1 MCLIQF
7 IVVHVYCCT
16 WWSKSVQHM
25 LLVLVLRV
33 RCGRGHDTRWHYHLG
48 YSRSTR
54 CIRLWL
60 RTRWHYRLGRSRSTR
75 CIRLWL
81 RTRWLIHSWHSRG
94 LLSIGEIT
102 CRQWCIRLKVKQE
115 TIFNMELTVFL
126 FFFLKMSPPRYIV
139 EPLIFIRWRSR
150 SNLPAFRF
158 SNYVLSF

>member
-25 LLVLVLRV
+25 LLILVLRV
-33 RCGRGHDTRWHYHLG
+33 RCVKGHDMRWHYRLG
-48 YSRSTR
+48 RSRSTR

-60 RTRWHYRLGRSRSTR
+60 RTRWRYRLGRSRSTR

-94 LLSIGEIT
+94 LLSFGGIAR
-102 CRQWCIRLKVKQE
+102 RQWCIWLKGEQE
-115 TIFNMELTVFL
+115 TIFNMQLTVL
-126 FFFLKMSPPRYIV
+126 GVFFLKMFPPRYIV

-150 SNLPAFRF
+150 SNLTAFRF
-158 SNYVLSF
+158 SNYVLPF